1 MKSGFVYILED
12 LDGKYYI
19 GSTSNLGV
27 RLRQHSSGTTQT
39 TRRMNNPRMVLN
51 QKYATIYEARSI
63 EKKMKKMKRRDYVEK
78 MIREGFIR
86 LSP

>member
-1 MKSGFVYILED
+1 
-12 LDGKYYI
+12 
-19 GSTSNLGV
+19 
-27 RLRQHSSGTTQT
+27 
-39 TRRMNNPRMVLN
+39 MNNPRMVLN